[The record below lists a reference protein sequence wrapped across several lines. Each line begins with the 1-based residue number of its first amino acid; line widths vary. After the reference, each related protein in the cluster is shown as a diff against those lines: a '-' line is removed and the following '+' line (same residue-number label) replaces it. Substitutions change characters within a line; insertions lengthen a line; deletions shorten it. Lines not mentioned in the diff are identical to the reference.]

1 MPDMCLGHKHPTPLT
16 HTNSEGYRVHNCTGC
31 IWWPPLKLKQT
42 KHPIPFKIILGSIE
56 LELGHIYQLLI
67 NQWCAPLFLCMVPA
81 MTKNSMR
88 QGGKN
93 APLPFLYSCMLDS
106 DLKNLNWYD
115 KIYIY
120 INTATYPYAELL
132 LEKFQHKT
140 SWILMY
146 RLPLP
151 QPVVSD
157 SLFCDIRLR
166 NIFILNY
173 SIHN

>member
-1 MPDMCLGHKHPTPLT
+1 MIKYT
-16 HTNSEGYRVHNCTGC
+16 
-31 IWWPPLKLKQT
+31 
-42 KHPIPFKIILGSIE
+42 
-56 LELGHIYQLLI
+56 
-67 NQWCAPLFLCMVPA
+67 
-81 MTKNSMR
+81 
-88 QGGKN
+88 
-93 APLPFLYSCMLDS
+93 
-106 DLKNLNWYD
+106 
-115 KIYIY
+115 Y